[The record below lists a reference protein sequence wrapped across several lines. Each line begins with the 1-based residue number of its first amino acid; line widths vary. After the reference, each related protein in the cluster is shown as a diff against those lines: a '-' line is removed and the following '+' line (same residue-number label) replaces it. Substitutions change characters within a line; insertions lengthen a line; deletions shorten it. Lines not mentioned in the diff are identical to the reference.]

1 MRLSDEEYV
10 FYKDIQ
16 EKKSIGRGAFHKKNG
31 SKSKKCNFPSD
42 YMTKKEREAMNGEV
56 MSYNPNAWY
65 TWEEFKNLPME
76 YQVKYVNSLLNRY
89 NCGLSNISEIVFGKS
104 KGCLGIY
111 FKKVGQMEFINRVTD
126 RHLFRELYRN
136 GEKLKADKEKTCKE
150 SQNGSETFVDDPVVE
165 ACPDL
170 PYESPQ
176 TQIKNMAK
184 EHIMDT
190 AKYVDDLIAHG
201 IQITATKMDEIYLE
215 RCGMTV
221 AQAMK
226 IMNPDKKEPEPTEK
240 FTDVEAF
247 SITMHELDQDV
258 INYIRDLFGDKNIV
272 VSIEV
277 KEVKE

>member
-1 MRLSDEEYV
+1 MWLSDEEYV
-10 FYKDIQ
+10 YRQDIK
-16 EKKSIGRGAFHKKNG
+16 EKKSTGRGAFHKKCG

-42 YMTKKEREAMNGEV
+42 YMSKKEIKAMNGEV
-56 MSYNPNAWY
+56 ISYNPNAWY
-65 TWEEFKNLPME
+65 TWEEFKALPME

-104 KGCLGIY
+104 KGWLGIY
-111 FKKVGQMEFINRVTD
+111 FKKVGQMEFINHTAD
-126 RHLFRELYRN
+126 RHLTRELYRN
-136 GEKLKADKEKTCKE
+136 GEKLKADMEKSCQE
-150 SQNGSETFVDDPVVE
+150 IQNGSAEQEEVPEEKPMTLE
-165 ACPDL
+165 
-170 PYESPQ
+170 
-176 TQIKNMAK
+176 K
-184 EHIMDT
+184 HIMDT

-226 IMNPDKKEPEPTEK
+226 IMNPDKKEPEPSEN
-240 FTDVEAF
+240 FTDVQSF
-247 SITMHELDQDV
+247 RITMNSLDQDV
-258 INYIRDLFGDKNIV
+258 INYVRDLFGAKDIV